1 MDSSTLR
8 STVGKCGTIG
18 KWTVVLSG
26 TLSANVEHYR
36 QMYSSIVW
44 NTVDKW
50 TAVLSGTLSATEQ
63 QCLEHCRQICN
74 TDGKCAVRNTVGKWT
89 TVMFGT
95 LSANVEHCQQMD
107 NSVVWNTVG
116 KWTEVLSGTL
126 SANVE
131 QTLYGNGQQCWLEQ
145 YWQMNSCLEHCQQ
158 WTVLLST
165 WADFLSW
172 SLANTG
178 ETVASRKTYEILFT
192 SGGLIHWKAL

>member
-26 TLSANVEHYR
+26 TLLANVEHYR

-74 TDGKCAVRNTVGKWT
+74 TDGKCAVRNTVGK
-89 TVMFGT
+89 
-95 LSANVEHCQQMD
+95 
-107 NSVVWNTVG
+107 
-116 KWTEVLSGTL
+116 
-126 SANVE
+126 
-131 QTLYGNGQQCWLEQ
+131 
-145 YWQMNSCLEHCQQ
+145 
-158 WTVLLST
+158 
-165 WADFLSW
+165 
-172 SLANTG
+172 
-178 ETVASRKTYEILFT
+178 
-192 SGGLIHWKAL
+192 